1 MSNHLDPS
9 TKPRPTAPPLYDPTA
24 TPFGIAPA
32 EPAPVEPVEI
42 DTGETQRRLLLTA
55 LGAALGAALLAAL
68 LVWGL
73 TERDQVVSLG
83 GGNGAEAGTNL
94 ALAGEALDVQ
104 AVLAKVSESVVTLE
118 TNVETRRGIFDGA
131 GSGVVIDD
139 TGLILTNAHVVDGAD
154 QIDVTFFNGVTVSAK
169 VVGSFPD
176 EDVAVLQTEGVADT
190 QPADLG
196 TVDAMRVGDQV
207 LAIGNAL
214 GLGGLPTV
222 TQGIVSAKDREIT
235 SGRLTFSSLI
245 QTDAAINPGNSGGPL
260 VNAAGEVIGI
270 NTAII
275 DGAQNVGFA
284 ISIDVVVPLIE
295 QLIGGDR
302 AFTPETGWLGVST
315 ESLDRADPEVLQT
328 FDIQVE
334 QGAVVLDVFSG
345 GAAARAGLQR
355 GDVISEINGVAVE
368 SPEDVARSV
377 RRFDPGDVI
386 ELTVERG
393 AESITLDAI
402 LGSRAD
408 ADD

>member
-9 TKPRPTAPPLYDPTA
+9 TKPQPTAPPLYDPTA

-32 EPAPVEPVEI
+32 QPTTTEPVDI
-42 DTGETQRRLLLTA
+42 DMGDQQRRLLLTA

-68 LVWGL
+68 IVWGL

-83 GGNGAEAGTNL
+83 GGSGAGAGTNL
-94 ALAGEALDVQ
+94 ALAGDALDVQ
-104 AVLAKVSESVVTLE
+104 AVLAKVSESVVTLD

-131 GSGVVIDD
+131 GSGVVIDQD
-139 TGLILTNAHVVDGAD
+139 GLILTNAHVVDGAD
-154 QIDVTFFNGVTVSAK
+154 QIDVTFFNGVTVAAT

-176 EDVAVLQTEGVADT
+176 EDIAVLQADGVADT

-196 TVDAMRVGDQV
+196 TVEAMLVGDQV

-284 ISIDVVVPLIE
+284 ISIDVVIPLIDE
-295 QLIGGDR
+295 LIDGDGT
-302 AFTPETGWLGVST
+302 FTPETGWLGVST
-315 ESLDRADPEVLQT
+315 ESLDRVDPALLQT
-328 FDIQVE
+328 YAVAGD
-334 QGAVVLDVFSG
+334 QGVVVLDVFSG
-345 GAAARAGLQR
+345 GAAARAGLEL
-355 GDVISEINGVAVE
+355 GDVITEVNGVEVE

-377 RRFDPGDVI
+377 RRFDPGDRI
-386 ELTVERG
+386 DLTVERG
-393 AESITLDAI
+393 DESLAI
-402 LGSRAD
+402 EAVLGSRAD
-408 ADD
+408 VDD